1 MNVPQPATPPALPDL
16 GIRVIYMLLFAVV
29 FWALCWILLAT
40 TVVQLIVRLLNGRA
54 NADLRRFGG
63 SLARYARQVI
73 EFLTFVTELT
83 PYPFA
88 AWPAEG

>member
-1 MNVPQPATPPALPDL
+1 MNVPQPVTPPALPDL

-40 TVVQLIVRLLNGRA
+40 TVVQLIVRLLNGRP
-54 NADLRRFGG
+54 NADLTRFGA

-73 EFLTFVTELT
+73 EFLTFVTELA
-83 PYPFA
+83 PFPFA
-88 AWPAEG
+88 AWPAES

>member
-1 MNVPQPATPPALPDL
+1 MNLPQPVSPAAQDL

-29 FWALCWILLAT
+29 FWVLCWILAAT
-40 TVVQLIVRLLNGRA
+40 TLIQLVVRLLNGRA
-54 NADLRRFGG
+54 NSDLTRFGG

-73 EFLTFVTELT
+73 EFLTFVTELA
-83 PYPFA
+83 PYPFT

>member
-1 MNVPQPATPPALPDL
+1 MNLPQPVSPAALDL
-16 GIRVIYMLLFAVV
+16 GLRVIYMLLFAVV
-29 FWALCWILLAT
+29 FWVLCWILAAT
-40 TVVQLIVRLLNGRA
+40 TLIQLVVRLLNGRA
-54 NADLRRFGG
+54 NSDLTRFGG

-83 PYPFA
+83 PYPFT

>member
-1 MNVPQPATPPALPDL
+1 MNLPQPVSPAASDL

-29 FWALCWILLAT
+29 FWVLCWILAAT
-40 TVVQLIVRLLNGRA
+40 TLIQLVVRLLNGRA
-54 NADLRRFGG
+54 NSDLTRFGG

-73 EFLTFVTELT
+73 EFLTFVTELA
-83 PYPFA
+83 PYPFT

>member
-1 MNVPQPATPPALPDL
+1 MNVPEPVTPPALPDL
-16 GIRVIYMLLFAVV
+16 GLRVIYMLLFAIV

-54 NADLRRFGG
+54 NPDLTRFGA

-73 EFLTFVTELT
+73 EFLTFVTELA
-83 PYPFA
+83 PFPFA
-88 AWPAEG
+88 AWPAES

>member
-1 MNVPQPATPPALPDL
+1 MNLPQPVSPAPDL

-29 FWALCWILLAT
+29 FWVLCWILAAT
-40 TVVQLIVRLLNGRA
+40 TLIQLVVRLLNGRA
-54 NADLRRFGG
+54 NSDLTRFGG

-73 EFLTFVTELT
+73 EFLTFVTELA
-83 PYPFA
+83 PYPFT

>member
-1 MNVPQPATPPALPDL
+1 MNLPQPVPAGPDL

-29 FWALCWILLAT
+29 FWVLCWILGAT
-40 TVVQLIVRLLNGRA
+40 TLIQLIVRLLNGRP
-54 NADLRRFGG
+54 NSDLTRFGA

-73 EFLTFVTELT
+73 EFLTFVTELA
-83 PYPFA
+83 PYPFT